1 MEHNSNGLG
10 GGGGSG
16 GGSSNS
22 MPLDY
27 QPFKSRFLKTERSA
41 ALLKEEA
48 SESSSLTS
56 KAPPVPGS
64 LRSLRSTFS
73 PTRLSR
79 LPENIEVRDG
89 VGTSNGDSANNDQLS
104 KSIQAFITRTDH
116 AADEWKNLGPKES
129 KPKRSGSVE
138 RGSFEDYSISM
149 RPSRSVRASSA
160 TPSSNFVTKSG
171 NTSLAG
177 FYRNNPESS
186 SGYGSGSV
194 YRDFSCRSS
203 VRSVSHSVTNRARD
217 NRAGQVFVRAP
228 QQPTQSTQR
237 FMSLEEECNW
247 ILSGREP
254 LNHNDNGYDDDEESD
269 EDNTLDDISGDE
281 VTDVKDLQNSYIHY
295 HSICACALKGF

>member
-1 MEHNSNGLG
+1 MENNSNGLS
-10 GGGGSG
+10 GGSSG
-16 GGSSNS
+16 SNS

-27 QPFKSRFLKTERSA
+27 QPFKSRFLKTDRSA
-41 ALLKEEA
+41 ALLKEEV

-56 KAPPVPGS
+56 KAPVPGS

-73 PTRLSR
+73 PLAR

-89 VGTSNGDSANNDQLS
+89 GGGGSSNGDSGTNDQLS

-116 AADEWKNLGPKES
+116 AANDWKNLGSTES

-138 RGSFEDYSISM
+138 RGSFEDYSLSI

-160 TPSSNFVTKSG
+160 TPSSNFVPKSGVGG

-217 NRAGQVFVRAP
+217 ARDGRAGPLFVRAQQPP
-228 QQPTQSTQR
+228 QQPLPQQR

-254 LNHNDNGYDDDEESD
+254 LNYNDNGYDDDDDDDE

-281 VTDVKDLQNSYIHY
+281 VT
-295 HSICACALKGF
+295 

>member
-1 MEHNSNGLG
+1 MENNSNGLG
-10 GGGGSG
+10 GGGD
-16 GGSSNS
+16 GSSNS

-27 QPFKSRFLKTERSA
+27 QPFKSRFLKTDRSA
-41 ALLKEEA
+41 ALLKVEV
-48 SESSSLTS
+48 SESSSR
-56 KAPPVPGS
+56 APPVPGS

-89 VGTSNGDSANNDQLS
+89 GGSSNGDSANNDQLS

-217 NRAGQVFVRAP
+217 ARDNRAGQLIVRAP
-228 QQPTQSTQR
+228 QQPPQQSQQR

-281 VTDVKDLQNSYIHY
+281 VTDVKDLQNSYIH
-295 HSICACALKGF
+295 SICACALQVF

>member
-73 PTRLSR
+73 PLAR

-89 VGTSNGDSANNDQLS
+89 GGGVGNSSNGDPAATNDQLS
-104 KSIQAFITRTDH
+104 KSIQAFISRTDH
-116 AADEWKNLGPKES
+116 AANEWKNLGS
-129 KPKRSGSVE
+129 ADKPKRSGSVE
-138 RGSFEDYSISM
+138 RGSFEDYSLSM

-160 TPSSNFVTKSG
+160 TPSSNFVPKSG
-171 NTSLAG
+171 NTSLSG

-217 NRAGQVFVRAP
+217 ARDGRAGPLFVRAP
-228 QQPTQSTQR
+228 QQQPPVQPLPQQR

-254 LNHNDNGYDDDEESD
+254 LNYNDNGYDDDESD

-281 VTDVKDLQNSYIHY
+281 VTDVKDL
-295 HSICACALKGF
+295 